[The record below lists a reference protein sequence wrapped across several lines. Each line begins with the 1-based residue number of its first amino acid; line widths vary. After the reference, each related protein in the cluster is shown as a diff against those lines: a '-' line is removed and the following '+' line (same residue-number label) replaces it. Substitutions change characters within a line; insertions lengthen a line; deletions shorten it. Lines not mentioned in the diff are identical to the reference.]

1 MFLERGKASM
11 PPNREAGK
19 PLAWLNRAFGD
30 LRIAQRYEPG
40 DYYED
45 LCFHCQQSVEKAV
58 KAVLIHREIAFIK
71 THEIK
76 LLLNLL
82 PDDLFKPIS
91 DREMA
96 EITEYAVSTRYPGD
110 FEPLAEEDWKRAL
123 ETAKKILNWAKEIID
138 KQ

>member
-1 MFLERGKASM
+1 M
-11 PPNREAGK
+11 PHNRQAGN

-30 LRIAQRYEPG
+30 FRIAQRYEPG

-45 LCFHCQQSVEKAV
+45 LCFHCQQAVEKAV
-58 KAVLIHREIAFIK
+58 KAVLIHRKIAFIR

-76 LLLNLL
+76 LLLDLL

-96 EITEYAVSTRYPGD
+96 EITEYAVSTRYPGA
-110 FEPLAEEDWKRAL
+110 FEPLMEEDWKQAL
-123 ETAKKILNWAKEIID
+123 EIAKKILNWAKRIIER
-138 KQ
+138 Q